1 MAKKR
6 VTVLFTLLLSL
17 VLILPCFV
25 GCGNAPK
32 EKDCPEMTTYVDN
45 FIRGPLFSY
54 NPPAEITLSLRKDVI
69 FECHVIGDPFEL
81 LRDKTWD
88 KTKDITIESGE
99 NLLIQAYSYEDQ
111 TYKPYDLSTDG
122 YVTIIAKESD
132 HIVGYS
138 VLLIKVDFPEG
149 STIEHGWYVST
160 LKAVEFPQIDGQY
173 QDVSEEYV
181 QRQFKKLIKQ

>member
-6 VTVLFTLLLSL
+6 VTALLTLLLSL
-17 VLILPCFV
+17 VLILPCLT
-25 GCGNAPK
+25 GCDNAPK
-32 EKDCPEMTTYVDN
+32 EKDCPKMTTYVDN
-45 FIRGPLFSY
+45 FIRGPLFSH
-54 NPPAEITLSLRKDVI
+54 NPPAEITLSLRKDVV

-99 NLLIQAYSYEDQ
+99 NLFIKANFGKDQ
-111 TYKPYDLSTDG
+111 TGKPYDLSTDG

-160 LKAVEFPQIDGQY
+160 LKAVEFPQVDGQY

-181 QRQFKKLIKQ
+181 QRQFKKLTKR

>member
-6 VTVLFTLLLSL
+6 VTVLLTLLLSL

-25 GCGNAPK
+25 GCGNAPE
-32 EKDCPEMTTYVDN
+32 EKDCPEMITYDNN

-69 FECHVIGDPFEL
+69 FECHVIGDQFEL

-99 NLLIQAYSYEDQ
+99 SLLIKAEFSDQ
-111 TYKPYDLSTDG
+111 TGKPYDLSTDG
-122 YVTIIAKESD
+122 YVTIIAKEYD

-160 LKAVEFPQIDGQY
+160 LKAVEFPQVDGQY

-181 QRQFKKLIKQ
+181 QRQFKKLTKR

>member
-6 VTVLFTLLLSL
+6 VTILLALLLSL

-25 GCGNAPK
+25 GCGNVPQ
-32 EKDCPEMTTYVDN
+32 EKDCPKMTTYVNN
-45 FIRGPLFSY
+45 FIRGPFFSY
-54 NPPAEITLSLRKDVI
+54 DPAAKITLSLRKDVV
-69 FECHVIGDPFEL
+69 FECHVIGDQFEL
-81 LRDKTWD
+81 LWDKTWD

-99 NLLIQAYSYEDQ
+99 NLFIKANFGKDQ
-111 TYKPYDLSTDG
+111 TGKPYDLSADG

-132 HIVGYS
+132 HIVGYA
-138 VLLIKVDFPEG
+138 VLLIKSDSSDP
-149 STIEHGWYVST
+149 SHTLGWYVST
-160 LKAVEFPQIDGQY
+160 LKSVDFPQVDGQY

>member
-6 VTVLFTLLLSL
+6 VTVLLTLLLSL

-32 EKDCPEMTTYVDN
+32 EKNCPEMTTYVDN
-45 FIRGPLFSY
+45 FIRGPAFSY
-54 NPPAEITLSLRKDVI
+54 NPPAEITLSLRKDVV

-81 LRDKTWD
+81 LWDKTWD

-99 NLLIQAYSYEDQ
+99 NLLIQAYSYDDQ
-111 TYKPYDLSTDG
+111 TYKPYDLSADG

-132 HIVGYS
+132 HIIGYA
-138 VLLIKVDFPEG
+138 VLLIKSDSSDP
-149 STIEHGWYVST
+149 SNTHGWYVST
-160 LKAVEFPQIDGQY
+160 LKSVEFPQIDGQY

-181 QRQFKKLIKQ
+181 QRQLKKLIKQ

>member
-6 VTVLFTLLLSL
+6 VIVTFALLLSM

-25 GCGNAPK
+25 GCGNVPK
-32 EKDCPEMTTYVDN
+32 EKDCPKMTTYVDN

-54 NPPAEITLSLRKDVI
+54 DPPAEITLSLRKDVI
-69 FECHVIGDPFEL
+69 FECHVIGDQFEL
-81 LRDKTWD
+81 LWDKTWD

-99 NLLIQAYSYEDQ
+99 NLFIKANFGKDQ
-111 TYKPYDLSTDG
+111 TGKPYDLSTDG

-132 HIVGYS
+132 HIVGYAI
-138 VLLIKVDFPEG
+138 LLIKSDFSYG
-149 STIEHGWYVST
+149 SSANGWFVST
-160 LKAVEFPQIDGQY
+160 LKSVEFPQIDGQY

-181 QRQFKKLIKQ
+181 QRQFKKLTKR